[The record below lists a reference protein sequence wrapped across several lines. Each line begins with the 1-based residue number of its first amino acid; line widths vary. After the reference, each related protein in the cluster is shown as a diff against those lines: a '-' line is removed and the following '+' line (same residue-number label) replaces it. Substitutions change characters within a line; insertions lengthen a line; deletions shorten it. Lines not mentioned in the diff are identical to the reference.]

1 MIRVFNANDRDF
13 TTNGNGV
20 IVPIKARVKNSQNGD
35 FYFELTAESIYNNLL
50 QQDKLLIVPTPQG
63 LQPFRI
69 SNNITKKGNRIT
81 LKAYHVFYDSNNYVI
96 ADAYAVNKTCDGALK
111 WFNNA
116 TDNRSPFT
124 VSSDNTHV
132 DNLRIV
138 RKSLYEAI
146 GEVVERWGGYLVRDG
161 WSISV
166 KNSIARDNQVTI
178 AYKKNLQEL
187 TATYDF
193 TAVVTKALPVGKDG
207 ILLPELYIN
216 APVSYNIPYTK
227 VIPIDQEIEK
237 EDYSTEEAYTQAV
250 IADLRTQ
257 ATKYVNQYC
266 YPQVTYTLKGKPEK
280 VSDIGDVIRVHDERI
295 GVDITTQVIAYEY
308 DVISG
313 NYTSLTFGNFG
324 ESLGNLMGSI
334 NSSTKAI
341 VNEEVGKVSSSVNNI
356 MTLLQ
361 GSYVIYRG
369 YDILLCD
376 HIPLSTASHILRFSD
391 KGITV
396 STNGINGTFKDV
408 YNLETE
414 RLSVPYISLNGADL
428 GTTISNLTKSIK
440 SLQNNKQD
448 RLRAGHNMR
457 VNKDFIET
465 TASVVI
471 ANPSKTPTAV
481 LSSIEIEG
489 IVYELAG
496 HETTATNTRL
506 IRPLGQT
513 SISREGS
520 VIE

>member
-20 IVPIKARVKNSQNGD
+20 IVPINARVKNSQNGE
-35 FYFELTAESIYNNLL
+35 FYFELTAESKYNSLL

-69 SNNITKKGNRIT
+69 SKNITKKGNRIT
-81 LKAYHVFYDSNNYVI
+81 LKANHVFYDSANYVI
-96 ADAYAVNKTCDGALK
+96 ADSYAVNKTCEGALR

-116 TDNRSPFT
+116 TDTRSPFT
-124 VSSDNTHV
+124 MSSDNSHT

-138 RKSLYEAI
+138 RKSLLEAVS
-146 GEVVERWGGYLVRDG
+146 EVVERWGGYLVRDG
-161 WSISV
+161 WSVAV
-166 KNSIARDNQVTI
+166 KNSIARDNQITI
-178 AYKKNLQEL
+178 AYRKNLQEL

-193 TAVVTKALPVGKDG
+193 SAVVTKALPVGKDG

-216 APVSYNIPYTK
+216 APVSYSVPYSK
-227 VIPIDQEIEK
+227 VIPIDQDIEK
-237 EDYSTEEAYTQAV
+237 DDYDTEEAYTQAV
-250 IADLRTQ
+250 ISDLRTQ

-280 VSDIGDVIRVHDERI
+280 VSDIGDIIRVHDERI
-295 GVDITTQVIAYEY
+295 GVDITTQVISYEY
-308 DVISG
+308 DVITG
-313 NYTSLTFGNFG
+313 GYASLTFGNFG
-324 ESLGNLMGSI
+324 ETLGGLMSAV
-334 NSSTKAI
+334 NSNTKAI
-341 VNEEVGKVSSSVNNI
+341 VNEEVGKISSSVNNI

-361 GSYVIYRG
+361 GSYCIYRG

-408 YNLETE
+408 YNLSSE
-414 RLSVPYISLNGADL
+414 RLSVPYLSLNGADL
-428 GTTISNLTKSIK
+428 GLTLSNINTSI
-440 SLQNNKQD
+440 NNINRNKQD
-448 RLRAGHNMR
+448 KLRAGKNI
-457 VNKDFIET
+457 VISKDLIKT
-465 TASVVI
+465 TATVTK
-471 ANPSKTPTAV
+471 ANPSARPTAV

-489 IVYELAG
+489 VVYELAG